1 MPGIASA
8 SLMGFAIPIASGA
21 AWEHTYAESSCG
33 LSWGCWGRNAG
44 GRPLGNAMG
53 SSIIA
58 DCLSQLNSRAGLVYG
73 VTAVCHQTANRIL
86 HPAGITVA
94 LGGGY
99 GTSWSLFR
107 VYGLGPWPQKA
118 TCYLSQAASGG
129 PGGSPSNGPPSS
141 NLGRGGG
148 SGAGPSKRGVD
159 GMEQAERGSLYDR
172 TIMMVHKYN
181 TFELSNDLTEIAE
194 LEALI
199 QLGLGEPVDKS
210 TL

>member
-129 PGGSPSNGPPSS
+129 PGGSPYQWTALLQSRPRRRIG
-141 NLGRGGG
+141 GR
-148 SGAGPSKRGVD
+148 PQQKR
-159 GMEQAERGSLYDR
+159 RGWHGTGRKRVPLR
-172 TIMMVHKYN
+172 
-181 TFELSNDLTEIAE
+181 
-194 LEALI
+194 
-199 QLGLGEPVDKS
+199 
-210 TL
+210 